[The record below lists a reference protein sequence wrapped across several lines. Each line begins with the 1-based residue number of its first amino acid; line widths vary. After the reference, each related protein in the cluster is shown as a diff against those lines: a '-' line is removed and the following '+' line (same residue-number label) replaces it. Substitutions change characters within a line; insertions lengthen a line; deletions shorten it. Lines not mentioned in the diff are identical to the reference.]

1 MASGA
6 LSIDLDSEQKVLDT
20 LKRVLDGSLD
30 ATDVT
35 LDFTHADWA
44 KFDLRLSGPKF
55 HKSLTPSIMSGLI
68 DYQTAL
74 YKSLALL
81 TKNDPRIN
89 KLRDIEKT
97 QLELIFIVR
106 NGSSEIEADG
116 KNPLLRLASMLADK
130 MSGKQLL
137 IATLV
142 LGLMYFGSASFSAY
156 LNYEA
161 GVSKDDTQ
169 KETLLG
175 LTQHDEAFVKAIS
188 DAVKASD
195 LAAQVQRQSFDGF
208 EALVRRS
215 EESNGI
221 TLQGK
226 ELSKGDVQELNRQT
240 RRSAKPITFSIE
252 ANILSVDS
260 SSPDGFAVRIEDV
273 DSGEI
278 ISASMF
284 DPIVIEQYGR
294 IIQSAEWDKRRI
306 RVLISGR
313 RIGEQTVE
321 AKIIK
326 VSRIRKP
333 S

>member
-1 MASGA
+1 LASGA

-20 LKRVLDGSLD
+20 LKGVLDGSLD
-30 ATDVT
+30 STDIT

-55 HKSLTPSIMSGLI
+55 NKSLTPSIMSGLV

-89 KLRDIEKT
+89 KLKDLEKS
-97 QLELIFIVR
+97 QLELIFTVR
-106 NGSSEIEADG
+106 EGSSEVEAEG

-142 LGLMYFGSASFSAY
+142 LGLAYFGSGAFSAY

-161 GVSKDDTQ
+161 GISKDDTQ

-175 LTQHDEAFVKAIS
+175 ITKHDEDFVKAIS
-188 DAVKASD
+188 DAVKASN
-195 LAAQVQRQSFDGF
+195 LAEQVQRQSFDGF
-208 EALVRRS
+208 EALVRKS
-215 EESNGI
+215 EESDGI

-226 ELSKGDVQELNRQT
+226 KLSKEDVQELNKQT

-252 ANILSVDS
+252 ASILSVDS
-260 SSPDGFAVRIEDV
+260 YSPDGFTVKMED
-273 DSGEI
+273 
-278 ISASMF
+278 
-284 DPIVIEQYGR
+284 
-294 IIQSAEWDKRRI
+294 I
-306 RVLISGR
+306 RNG
-313 RIGEQTVE
+313 
-321 AKIIK
+321 K
-326 VSRIRKP
+326 
-333 S
+333 